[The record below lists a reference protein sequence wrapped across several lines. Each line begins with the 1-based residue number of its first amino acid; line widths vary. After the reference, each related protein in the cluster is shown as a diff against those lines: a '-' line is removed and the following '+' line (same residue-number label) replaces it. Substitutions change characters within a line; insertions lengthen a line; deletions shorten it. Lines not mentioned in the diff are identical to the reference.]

1 MCKNLSTEAGVGC
14 AFPVLAPAVYDVTRA
29 RAEGAARMGGR
40 FGGGDGGT
48 LVCRLRGIASKIR
61 KRERNRS
68 SVEFTEILS
77 LVIDVATKGRPFPL
91 AVAGGV

>member
-1 MCKNLSTEAGVGC
+1 
-14 AFPVLAPAVYDVTRA
+14 
-29 RAEGAARMGGR
+29 MGGR